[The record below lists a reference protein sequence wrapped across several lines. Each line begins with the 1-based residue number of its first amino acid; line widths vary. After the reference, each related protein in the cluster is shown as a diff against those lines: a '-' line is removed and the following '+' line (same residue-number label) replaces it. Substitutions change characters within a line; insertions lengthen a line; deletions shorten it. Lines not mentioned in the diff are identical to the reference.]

1 MGQYSAL
8 SPTKLYRNLCPVSF
22 DPTKSKFFWISR
34 ICFQIFQI
42 LTGVGFAIGVSC
54 MIQSIVDM
62 SVITWSAQAFYLLFT
77 GQVFTENFFY
87 GQVLDVQDDLS
98 LDNLGVL
105 HGQLSLCLGIACL
118 VIFILIAAGTRSLG
132 KVIRSSRP
140 TSFIMEVK
148 DQCKQEAFRAF
159 SLQCPSTFLQK
170 FLNALFLRHRS
181 TSF

>member
-1 MGQYSAL
+1 MVL
-8 SPTKLYRNLCPVSF
+8 
-22 DPTKSKFFWISR
+22 KSKRTQKLKKISLLVN
-34 ICFQIFQI
+34 FKDFKYFFQI

-105 HGQLSLCLGIACL
+105 HGQLSLCLGIGCL

-132 KVIRSSRP
+132 KVVIRSALLWK
-140 TSFIMEVK
+140 VK
-148 DQCKQEAFRAF
+148 DQCKQEAFRAPFFAVNISLKIPECTF
-159 SLQCPSTFLQK
+159 SPAAASLNFLLKTIAISKQK
-170 FLNALFLRHRS
+170 PGFFQ
-181 TSF
+181 